1 MNWARHPP
9 TPTLYQRPFFS
20 GVVTSSNHPGEYPNN
35 LQRSQWIKVEQGLIM
50 SLKFTAFNIQ
60 FSDACRDDYLTIT
73 DSDGTTLMEKSCGSS
88 YIWIGG
94 QNTGSSLPTAIKSTS
109 NTVKLEFVTN
119 GAGTRTGWNVSW
131 SAVTPGDNLSFS
143 SSRC

>member
-1 MNWARHPP
+1 
-9 TPTLYQRPFFS
+9 
-20 GVVTSSNHPGEYPNN
+20 
-35 LQRSQWIKVEQGLIM
+35 M
-50 SLKFTAFNIQ
+50 SLQFTAFDIYYH
-60 FSDACRDDYLTIT
+60 STCDYDHLTIN
-73 DSDGTTLMEKSCGSS
+73 DGDGTTLMEKSCGSS